1 MSIQEKKSSKGTP
14 FAIIKFSD
22 NSSEFELFVFSD
34 LLINNR
40 DKLKESNSFI
50 LTLQKDRVLNENTQ
64 RRINIR
70 KISDLSEMVSKSYDK
85 VSIELHSNY
94 NLDELKDALKEEGKT
109 EINLIIK
116 ENNKSLAFRL
126 EKSRKFDFKHI

>member
-1 MSIQEKKSSKGTP
+1 MKHCKI
-14 FAIIKFSD
+14 
-22 NSSEFELFVFSD
+22 FVFSE

-40 DKLKESNSFI
+40 DKLKESNSFV
-50 LTLQKDRVLNENTQ
+50 LTLQKDKVLKENTQ

-70 KISDLSEMVSKSYDK
+70 KISDLSDMVAKSYDK

-94 NLDELKDALKEEGKT
+94 NLEELKEALKEEGKT

-126 EKSRKFDFKHI
+126 EKSRNFNLSTFNTIKNKEYVKKINF